1 MFADK
6 DLLPV
11 QFQFLNFELCIDL
24 RLLTSQLVKHV
35 VILFHAVLSPFKIIM
50 FIARKRTTIGASTLL
65 SQMN

>member
-24 RLLTSQLVKHV
+24 RLLTSQLVKYV
-35 VILFHAVLSPFKIIM
+35 VILCHAVLSPF
-50 FIARKRTTIGASTLL
+50 
-65 SQMN
+65 